1 MGDHHNP
8 KLKLGENER
17 GSRTLAANVTI
28 SDFCKRL
35 LSDTAKISF
44 NWNHFPRTSPDSRAF
59 FNANRQGTVIAQL

>member
-1 MGDHHNP
+1 MGGHHNP

-35 LSDTAKISF
+35 FKLVVVLNKGIAAHK
-44 NWNHFPRTSPDSRAF
+44 SPIASRAH
-59 FNANRQGTVIAQL
+59 N

>member
-1 MGDHHNP
+1 MGGHHNP

-35 LSDTAKISF
+35 KAYRTPQNYLSTEIIFHAPLLTQELFSTQTDKA
-44 NWNHFPRTSPDSRAF
+44 
-59 FNANRQGTVIAQL
+59 